1 MGWILG
7 IAPLLGLIAMGMS
20 FAHLVPI
27 AVSAVLHDGAIGA
40 FAISL
45 ALNFGVGLGT
55 WLLTRQY
62 RREIG
67 IREGILLVVAVW
79 TGGSLFATVPLLLTI
94 EKISFTEAFF
104 EAVSGLTATGATV
117 LTGLDRLPPSVN
129 VWRGQ
134 LQWLG
139 GMGVIVLAIAVLPLL
154 GVGGRQLFRAEIPGP
169 MKSDQLTPRITETAK
184 GLWFVYVMLTVAC
197 LLSYRGAG
205 MSWVDAIV
213 HSFTTMGL
221 GGFSSHDASFGHFDS
236 PLIEAVAITFM
247 LIAGINFA
255 THFVALRHLS
265 ARAYVGD
272 IEVRFFVMTAGL
284 SILGVSCYLWLNGEY
299 HDYVTSLRYA
309 AFNVISVGTT
319 TGYASADYNAWPA
332 FAPLWML
339 FLGTF
344 LSCSGS
350 TGGGIKM
357 IRAVVLFKQV
367 YREFRRLAHP
377 QAVSPLKLADQ
388 PVSNQIIFAVLA
400 FFFTWTATMV
410 TMTLVL
416 TVSGLDAMTAFS
428 AVVAS
433 LNNIGPGLQGVGPT
447 ATYAHLTHFQTWLL
461 AFAMVMGRL
470 ELFTFLI
477 IFTSAF
483 WRK

>member
-1 MGWILG
+1 MNWIVNCL
-7 IAPLLGLIAMGMS
+7 PLLGLIAMGMS
-20 FAHLVPI
+20 LAHVVPI
-27 AVSAVLHDGAIGA
+27 AVSAALHDGVTSA

-45 ALNFGVGLGT
+45 GVNFGVGMTT
-55 WLLTRQY
+55 WLATR
-62 RREIG
+62 RHLREIG

-79 TGGSLFATVPLLLTI
+79 TGGSLFATLPLLLTI
-94 EKISFTEAFF
+94 KGLTFTEAFF

-117 LTGLDRLPPSVN
+117 LSGLDRLPASVN
-129 VWRGQ
+129 VWRAQ

-139 GMGVIVLAIAVLPLL
+139 GMGVIVLAVAVLPLL

-169 MKSDQLTPRITETAK
+169 MKNDQLTPRITETAK
-184 GLWFVYVMLTVAC
+184 GLWFIYLLLTVAC
-197 LLSYRGAG
+197 CLSYRAAD
-205 MSWVDAIV
+205 MSWVDALV

-221 GGFSSHDASFGHFDS
+221 GGFSSHDASFAYFDS
-236 PLIEAVAITFM
+236 PLIEAVAIVFM
-247 LIAGINFA
+247 LLAGVNFA
-255 THFVALRHLS
+255 THFIALRHLTVS
-265 ARAYVGD
+265 PYFGD
-272 IEVRFFVMTAGL
+272 IEVRYFLMTAGL
-284 SILGVSCYLWLNGEY
+284 SVLAIACYLWLGG
-299 HDYVTSLRYA
+299 DYPDFISALRYA
-309 AFNVISVGTT
+309 AFNTISVGTT
-319 TGYASADYNAWPA
+319 TGYSSADYNAWPA

-367 YREFRRLAHP
+367 YREFNRLSHP
-377 QAVSPLKLADQ
+377 QAVSPLKIANQ

-410 TMTLVL
+410 TMTLLL

-433 LNNIGPGLQGVGPT
+433 LNNIGPGLQGVGP
-447 ATYAHLTHFQTWLL
+447 ATNYSHLSDFQTWVCTS
-461 AFAMVMGRL
+461 AMLMGRL
-470 ELFTFLI
+470 ELFTFLV
-477 IFTSAF
+477 IFTTAF

>member
-1 MGWILG
+1 MSWILG

-20 FAHLVPI
+20 LAHLVPI
-27 AVSAVLHDGAIGA
+27 AVSVAVNDGVTQA
-40 FAISL
+40 FAVSL
-45 ALNFGVGLGT
+45 AANFGAGLAV
-55 WLLTRQY
+55 WFATRRY

-94 EKISFTEAFF
+94 KGLSFTEAFF

-117 LTGLDRLPPSVN
+117 LTGLDSLPPSVN
-129 VWRGQ
+129 VWRGE

-139 GMGVIVLAIAVLPLL
+139 GMGVIVLAVAVLPLL

-184 GLWFVYVMLTVAC
+184 GLWSIYVMLTVAC
-197 LLSYRGAG
+197 CLSYRGAG
-205 MSWVDAIV
+205 MSWIDALV

-221 GGFSSHDASFGHFDS
+221 GGFSSHDTSFGYFDS
-236 PLIEAVAITFM
+236 PLVEAVAITFM
-247 LIAGINFA
+247 LLAGINFA
-255 THFVALRHLS
+255 THFVALRHLT
-265 ARAYVGD
+265 ARAYVSD
-272 IEVRFFVMTAGL
+272 IEVRYFVMTAGL
-284 SILGVSCYLWLNGEY
+284 SILGISAYLWLNGEY
-299 HDYVTSLRYA
+299 PDYITSLRFA

-319 TGYASADYNAWPA
+319 TGYSTADYNAWPA

-367 YREFRRLAHP
+367 YREFKRLAHP
-377 QAVSPLKLADQ
+377 QAISPLKIAEQ

-410 TMTLVL
+410 TMTLLL

-433 LNNIGPGLQGVGPT
+433 LNNIGPGLEGVGP
-447 ATYAHLTHFQTWLL
+447 AANYAHLTNFQTWML
-461 AFAMVMGRL
+461 AFAMLMGRL
-470 ELFTFLI
+470 ELFTFLV

>member
-1 MGWILG
+1 MSWILSCL
-7 IAPLLGLIAMGMS
+7 PLLGLIAMGMS
-20 FAHLVPI
+20 LAHLVPI
-27 AVSAVLHDGAIGA
+27 TVSAVLKDGAIGA

-55 WLLTRQY
+55 WLVTRRY

-94 EKISFTEAFF
+94 KGISFTEAFF

-139 GMGVIVLAIAVLPLL
+139 GMGVIVLAVAVLPLL

-205 MSWVDAIV
+205 MNWIDAIV

-221 GGFSSHDASFGHFDS
+221 GGFSSHDASFGHFNS

-247 LIAGINFA
+247 LLAGINFA

-265 ARAYVGD
+265 GRAYVGD
-272 IEVRFFVMTAGL
+272 IEVRYFLMTAGL

-299 HDYVTSLRYA
+299 PDYVTSLRYA
-309 AFNVISVGTT
+309 AFNVVSVGTT
-319 TGYASADYNAWPA
+319 TGYSSADYNAWPA

-344 LSCSGS
+344 LSSSGS

-367 YREFRRLAHP
+367 YREFKRLAHP
-377 QAVSPLKLADQ
+377 HAISPLKIAEQ

-410 TMTLVL
+410 TMTLIL

-433 LNNIGPGLQGVGPT
+433 LNNIGPGLQGVGPA
-447 ATYAHLTHFQTWLL
+447 ATYAHLTNFQSWVCLL
-461 AFAMVMGRL
+461 AMLMGRL